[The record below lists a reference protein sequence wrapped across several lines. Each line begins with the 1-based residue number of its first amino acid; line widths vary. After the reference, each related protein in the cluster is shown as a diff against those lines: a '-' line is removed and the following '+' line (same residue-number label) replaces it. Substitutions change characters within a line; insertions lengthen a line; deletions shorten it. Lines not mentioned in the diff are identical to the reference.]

1 MAAHL
6 AEVEDH
12 RQGVGQYSDHGE
24 HHEGAALMNRGLLPV
39 AVCGDGLEG
48 LRVDGPT
55 AAAELMDELR
65 RNRAQIHIRRIE
77 VGAHDGRRL
86 FFSDGL
92 AVLLSDGNAVG
103 VLHPNRL
110 HDSTGR

>member
-6 AEVEDH
+6 AQVEDQ

-24 HHEGAALMNRGLLPV
+24 HHEGTALMNRGLLQV
-39 AVCGDGLEG
+39 AVRGDGLEG
-48 LRVDGPT
+48 LRVDDPT
-55 AAAELMDELR
+55 AATELMDELR

-77 VGAHDGRRL
+77 VGAHDGGRL
-86 FFSDGL
+86 FFCDGL
-92 AVLLSDGNAVG
+92 AVLLSDGDAVA

-110 HDSTGR
+110 HDPTGR